1 MRGLKHLLIVLLIV
15 GVIGVGLACALARNT
30 NKSTNAANT
39 PINTSWS
46 PEYVDDAV
54 GTTLSKADLVTELS
68 KAVVSIT
75 TQGVGY
81 NMFYQPVPESGA
93 ASGVIIDPKGY
104 IVTNN
109 HVVSGA
115 TTLTVTLSDGRSF
128 TAVKWAGDESTD
140 LAVVQIKADDD
151 LPYAHFLSNS
161 LEKVSL
167 LDDVVAVGNALA
179 LPGGPTWTEGVVS
192 YLGRQIQESNNVVL
206 NDLIQ
211 TDAAI
216 NAGNSGGP
224 LVNMAGQVV
233 GINTAIASNAENIG
247 FAISTDTAIDT
258 VYSLVTKGSES
269 SAWLG
274 VQPEDVTPALKSRYG
289 LPVSSGAFI
298 DVVYSGSPAY
308 ESGLTAGDVIVKID
322 DTDIASGNELVTAI
336 QKYNP
341 GESVTITYYDRSQAY
356 SQKQAT
362 ATLAQKPTS

>member
-1 MRGLKHLLIVLLIV
+1 MRRIKYFLIILLVLGVV
-15 GVIGVGLACALARNT
+15 GGGLAAILLTR
-30 NKSTNAANT
+30 SSDHTNAAGT
-39 PINTSWS
+39 PINANWS
-46 PEYVDDAV
+46 PQYIQDEV
-54 GTTLSKADLVTELS
+54 GTSLSKADLVTDLS

-93 ASGVIIDPKGY
+93 ASGVIIDPEGY

-115 TTLTVTLSDGRSF
+115 STLTVTLSDGRSF
-128 TAVKWAGDESTD
+128 AAIKWAGDESTD
-140 LAVVQIKADDD
+140 LAVVQIETSDA

-161 LEKVSL
+161 LEKLSL

-192 YLGRQIQESNNVVL
+192 YLGRSIEESNNVVL
-206 NDLIQ
+206 DDLIQ

-233 GINTAIASNAENIG
+233 GINTAIASSAQNIG
-247 FAISTDTAIDT
+247 FAISTDTAISTID
-258 VYSLVTKGSES
+258 SLVTKGVET

-274 VQPEDVTPALKSRYG
+274 VNTLTVTKSVKAQYS
-289 LPVSSGAFI
+289 LSVDSGALVAS
-298 DVVYSGSPAY
+298 VVSGSPADD
-308 ESGLTAGDVIVKID
+308 SGLRTYDVIIKLG
-322 DTDIASGNELVTAI
+322 DTDIATSQDLSSAI
-336 QKYNP
+336 QSHSP
-341 GESVTITYYDRSQAY
+341 GDKVVITFKRGSET
-356 SQKQAT
+356 KT
-362 ATLAQKPTS
+362 TEATLGQKPSA

>member
-39 PINTSWS
+39 PINADWS
-46 PEYVDDAV
+46 PQYVQDQV
-54 GTTLSKADLVTELS
+54 GATLSKADLVTELAT
-68 KAVVSIT
+68 AVVSIT

-81 NMFYQPVPESGA
+81 NMFYQPIPESGA

-115 TTLTVTLSDGRSF
+115 STLTVTLSDGRSF

-258 VYSLVTKGSES
+258 VHSLVTKGVET

-274 VQPEDVTPALKSRYG
+274 VNTLTVTKSVETQYG
-289 LPVSSGAFI
+289 LSVDSGAL
-298 DVVYSGSPAY
+298 VASVYSGSPAADA
-308 ESGLTAGDVIVKID
+308 GLRPYDVIIKLG
-322 DTDIASGNELVTAI
+322 DTDISTSDELATAI
-336 QKYNP
+336 QKHSP
-341 GESVTITYYDRSQAY
+341 GDLVTITFKRGSETKTAEATL
-356 SQKQAT
+356 SQK
-362 ATLAQKPTS
+362 PSG

>member
-1 MRGLKHLLIVLLIV
+1 MRTMKYFLVIVLIL
-15 GVIGVGLACALARNT
+15 GVIGGGLAAFLLTRSGD
-30 NKSTNAANT
+30 STNAANS
-39 PINTSWS
+39 PINTNWT
-46 PEYVDDAV
+46 PVYVDEAT
-54 GTTLSKADLVTELS
+54 GITLSKTDLVAELS
-68 KAVVSIT
+68 TAVVSIT

-115 TTLTVTLSDGRSF
+115 STLTVTLSDGRSF
-128 TAVKWAGDESTD
+128 TAAKWAGDESTD
-140 LAVVQIKADDD
+140 LAVVQIETDND

-161 LEKVSL
+161 LENLSL

-179 LPGGPTWTEGVVS
+179 LPGGPTWTQGVVS
-192 YLGRQIQESNNVVL
+192 YLGRSIEESNNVVL

-258 VYSLVTKGSES
+258 VYSLVTKGAES

-274 VQPEDVTPALKSRYG
+274 VNTLTVTKSVKTQYG
-289 LPVSSGAFI
+289 LSVDSGAL
-298 DVVYSGSPAY
+298 VASVYSGSAAA
-308 ESGLTAGDVIVKID
+308 TAGLRSYDVIIKID
-322 DTDIASGNELVTAI
+322 DTDIATSEELATAI
-336 QKYNP
+336 QKHSP
-341 GESVTITYYDRSQAY
+341 GDQVTITYMRGQNTLT
-356 SQKQAT
+356 AT
-362 ATLAQKPTS
+362 ATLGQKPSG

>member
-1 MRGLKHLLIVLLIV
+1 MRLMKHLMIVLVIL
-15 GVIGVGLACALARNT
+15 GVICGGLAAFLLTR
-30 NKSTNAANT
+30 SGDGTNAANT
-39 PINTSWS
+39 PINANWS
-46 PEYVDDAV
+46 PVYVDEQT
-54 GTTLSKADLVTELS
+54 GTALSKADLVTDLAP
-68 KAVVSIT
+68 AVVSIT
-75 TQGVGY
+75 TEGVGY

-104 IVTNN
+104 VVTNN

-128 TAVKWAGDESTD
+128 VAVKWAGDEATD
-140 LAVVQIKADDD
+140 LAVVQIQADED

-161 LEKVSL
+161 LEKLSL

-192 YLGRQIQESNNVVL
+192 YLGRSIEESNNVVL
-206 NDLIQ
+206 DDLIQ

-224 LVNMAGQVV
+224 LVNTAGQVV

-258 VYSLVTKGSES
+258 VYSLVTKGVES

-274 VQPEDVTPALKSRYG
+274 VNTLTVTKAVKSQYG
-289 LPVSSGAFI
+289 LSVDSGALVAS
-298 DVVYSGSPAY
+298 VVSGSPAAAA
-308 ESGLTAGDVIVKID
+308 GLRTYDVITKLG
-322 DTDIASGNELVTAI
+322 DTDIATSQELGSAIGSHSPGDKVVITFKRGQTTMTAEVTL
-336 QKYNP
+336 
-341 GESVTITYYDRSQAY
+341 G
-356 SQKQAT
+356 
-362 ATLAQKPTS
+362 QKPSG

>member
-1 MRGLKHLLIVLLIV
+1 MRLMKRLMIVLVIL
-15 GVIGVGLACALARNT
+15 GVICGGLAAFLLTRSGD
-30 NKSTNAANT
+30 STNAANT
-39 PINTSWS
+39 PTNANWS
-46 PEYVDDAV
+46 PVYVDEET
-54 GTTLSKADLVTELS
+54 GTVLSKADLVTEMS
-68 KAVVSIT
+68 AAVVSIT

-115 TTLTVTLSDGRSF
+115 STLTVTLSDGRSF
-128 TAVKWAGDESTD
+128 VAVKWAGDESTD
-140 LAVVQIKADDD
+140 LAVVQIQTDED

-161 LEKVSL
+161 LEKLSL
-167 LDDVVAVGNALA
+167 LDSVVAVGNALA

-192 YLGRQIQESNNVVL
+192 YLGRSIEESNNVVL
-206 NDLIQ
+206 DDLIQ

-247 FAISTDTAIDT
+247 FAISTDTAIET

-269 SAWLG
+269 FAWLG
-274 VQPEDVTPALKSRYG
+274 VNTLTVTKAVKLQYG
-289 LPVSSGAFI
+289 LSVDSGALVAS
-298 DVVYSGSPAY
+298 VVSGSPAAAA
-308 ESGLTAGDVIVKID
+308 GLRTYDVIIKLG
-322 DTDIASGNELVTAI
+322 DTDIATSQELGSAI
-336 QKYNP
+336 ESHSP
-341 GESVTITYYDRSQAY
+341 GDKVVITFKRGQ
-356 SQKQAT
+356 T
-362 ATLAQKPTS
+362 TMTTEATLGQRPSS